1 MLEANGLAFTCCY
14 DFTIQRQ
21 LKIQSNELELFHTGR
36 IYEASPF
43 LKAFFLPDDM
53 LSYTRR
59 SPYNQNQPCVL
70 LPNNWLQIR
79 SNIMHFKGTMKIEM
93 QRPTKWTVRHRNV
106 LFLLRPLS
114 FPTLETVFP
123 LCFLLDNGQLAGPQI
138 NNWGP
143 STLGQLLTL
152 PSLISSKKQKCLDQQ
167 GCGPPCLRNI
177 MHIFIFQIRFY
188 LSGTLNSEASTF
200 IGDRHWESKSRIVQ

>member
-1 MLEANGLAFTCCY
+1 MSWNCFTQEEYMKHHHFSRLFFYQMTCY
-14 DFTIQRQ
+14 
-21 LKIQSNELELFHTGR
+21 HTQGSAPIIR
-36 IYEASPF
+36 I
-43 LKAFFLPDDM
+43 K
-53 LSYTRR
+53 
-59 SPYNQNQPCVL
+59 PCVL

-79 SNIMHFKGTMKIEM
+79 SNIMHFKGTIKIEM

-106 LFLLRPLS
+106 LFLFRPLS